1 MKRLPMNASASLR
14 LGCVAALSLGCS
26 VFAGDWPNW
35 RGPAANGSVTEGSYP
50 TRWQADEVAWKA
62 ALPGKGTSTPMVWRE
77 RIYLTSPAE
86 GQDAVLAWDLAG
98 KPLWETRL
106 GPQSDPKHRT
116 LASSCNASPVTDG
129 RGIFVRFRSGIL
141 AALEFDGRVRWKVNL
156 TERFGQERLFW
167 DSGTSPVV
175 TDQFVILTR
184 LHQGDSWVA
193 AFDKATG
200 EIRWKQPRNFEAPA
214 ENDNGYATPVLFEQA
229 GQPAVL
235 VWGADRLTAHAVA
248 DGRVLW
254 TAGGFNPA
262 GTGYW
267 PAIATPVLHGDL
279 AIVPVGRDDRPN
291 QASLHAIRLGG
302 GGDVSATHRAWQRD
316 DVGVFV
322 TAPVVHQGRLYLL
335 RHRGEVECLDPV
347 TGKTLWSDAFPRT
360 SAPYFS
366 SPVVANGVLYAAR
379 EDGVVFTARVG
390 EKFELLGEN
399 PMGERLI
406 ATPVPAANHLLL
418 RGDKHLFCVALK

>member
-1 MKRLPMNASASLR
+1 MKASATLR
-14 LGCVAALSLGCS
+14 LGCVAALSLGWA
-26 VFAGDWPNW
+26 VLAGDWPNW
-35 RGPAANGSVTEGSYP
+35 RGPAANGSVAEGSYP
-50 TRWQADEVAWKA
+50 TRWRADEVAWKA
-62 ALPGKGTSTPMVWRE
+62 VLPGKGTSTPMVWRE
-77 RIYLTSPAE
+77 RIYLTSPSE

-129 RGIFVRFRSGIL
+129 QGIFVRFRSGIL

-200 EIRWKQPRNFEAPA
+200 EIRWKQPRNFEAPT
-214 ENDNGYATPVLFEQA
+214 ENDNGYATPVLFEHA

-267 PAIATPVLHGDL
+267 PAIATPVLHENL
-279 AIVPVGRDDRPN
+279 VLVPVGRDDRPN

-302 GGDVSATHRAWQRD
+302 SGDVTTTHRAWQRD

-335 RHRGEVECLDPV
+335 RHRGEVVCLDPA
-347 TGKTLWSDAFPRT
+347 TGRTLWSDAFPRT

-366 SPVVANGVLYAAR
+366 SPVIANGVLYAAR

-390 EKFELLGEN
+390 DKFELLGEN